1 LLPLSP
7 LAILQNV
14 PIVFEAKN
22 TQRAIVRIGYDGRVY
37 KQFQGPDAK
46 KRFETECRTL
56 LFLEDKKCPFVPR
69 LLDCNP
75 DKLEIVTSNCGARVE
90 HIGEDRIKEIF
101 AELESYGVR
110 HDDPYLRNI
119 TYRATD
125 GRFCVIDFEFS
136 TILDSSATLI
146 NDGEPE
152 HVAKENPR
160 DIQWSAMT
168 HVGKVRPNN
177 EDRFLAMLVDKRG
190 VRYLG
195 KQGAM
200 NTKDADLLF
209 AVADGMGG
217 ERSGELAGK
226 IAIDNITQIL
236 PQAYLNCDQ
245 HLEDSGL
252 DILKR
257 LYAAIHRELVKL
269 GSYDPLCLNMGS
281 TLTLVWIR
289 RSLVLFAHVG
299 DSRLYRLGKT
309 EIDGRRLIQVSED
322 HTYVGWLKRSGKI
335 NERESRFHP
344 RKNVLAKALGAG
356 NQYAE
361 PQVGSF
367 VLEPGESLVLCTDG
381 IIEGLWDRA
390 IEELVLYPDSESASV
405 NPAQRL
411 VLSAVGE
418 SGKDNTT
425 AVVIQS

>member
-1 LLPLSP
+1 M
-7 LAILQNV
+7 
-14 PIVFEAKN
+14 FEAKN
-22 TQRAIVRIGYDGRVY
+22 TQRAVVRIGYDGRVY
-37 KQFQGPDAK
+37 KQFQGPEAK
-46 KRFETECRTL
+46 KRFETECKTL

-90 HIGEDRIKEIF
+90 HMSEDRIKEIF
-101 AELESYGVR
+101 AELEAYGVR
-110 HDDPYLRNI
+110 HDDPFLRNI
-119 TYRATD
+119 TYRASD

-136 TILDSSATLI
+136 TILDPSEANSANEASEQVL
-146 NDGEPE
+146 
-152 HVAKENPR
+152 KENPR
-160 DIQWSAMT
+160 DIEWSAMT

-226 IAIDNITQIL
+226 IAIDNITRIL
-236 PQAYLNCDQ
+236 PQAYLNCDH

-252 DILKR
+252 EVLKN
-257 LYAAIHRELVKL
+257 LYAAVHKELVKL

-281 TLTLVWIR
+281 TLTMVWIH

-299 DSRLYRLGKT
+299 DSRLYRLRKT
-309 EIDGRRLIQVSED
+309 EKEGRRLIQVSED
-322 HTYVGWLKRSGKI
+322 HSFVGWLRRSGKI
-335 NERESRFHP
+335 NEREARTHP

-356 NQYAE
+356 NQFAE
-361 PQVGSF
+361 PQVGAF
-367 VLEPGESLVLCTDG
+367 VLEAGETLVLCTDG
-381 IIEGLWDRA
+381 VNEGLWDRA
-390 IEELVLYPDSESASV
+390 IEEIILCPNSEAV
-405 NPAQRL
+405 GITPAQRL
-411 VLSAVGE
+411 VLSAVNE